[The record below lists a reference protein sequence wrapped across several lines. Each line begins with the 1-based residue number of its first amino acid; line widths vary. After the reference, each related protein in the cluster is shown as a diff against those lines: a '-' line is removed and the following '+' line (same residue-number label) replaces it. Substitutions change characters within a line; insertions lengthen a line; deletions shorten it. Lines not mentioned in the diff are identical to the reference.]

1 MKIFEKMNQT
11 FGFTQTEQRVVLVL
25 LVAFMGG
32 LGIKL
37 YKSVYSAVPR
47 FDYSA
52 IDSEF
57 TARSQV
63 LPDSMMTDE
72 TTASTT
78 RNAGSA
84 AKQTSGPIAKVVNI
98 NGASKTELCTL
109 PGIGEVMAERIITY
123 RKEHGL
129 FTSTN
134 DLMKVKGIGKKKF
147 ERLLPYIV
155 VEK

>member
-1 MKIFEKMNQT
+1 MKIFDKMNQT

-37 YKSVYSAVPR
+37 YKSVYSAAPR

-57 TARSQV
+57 AARSQA
-63 LPDSMMTDE
+63 LLDSMMTDE
-72 TTASTT
+72 STDSST
-78 RNAGSA
+78 RNPGLT
-84 AKQTSGPIAKVVNI
+84 AKYTNVPSTKVVNI

-109 PGIGEVMAERIITY
+109 PGIGEVMAQRIITY
-123 RKEHGL
+123 RNEHGL
-129 FTSTN
+129 FTSTT

-147 ERLLPYIV
+147 ERLLPYIA